1 MGDSRET
8 ITRVSGD
15 LGIGRHVAVG
25 GDVVV
30 QGDALN
36 KGDLRVEG
44 WLDAPNIRHPNKGLF
59 ASEEELVA
67 CYPVPQNGWWAI
79 VGKTSNG
86 KTYYV
91 RDGKWVASGE
101 NDGSVDSAVEASHAK
116 EADYAKEAGQALEAR
131 HAEHSDNS
139 DEWHGEEFGDW
150 LDQAVRRQ
158 DDVEFG
164 SIKTHGYKEG
174 ERGASIT
181 NYGDIEANSLVLR
194 TYLKVQELI
203 YNRLNALE
211 GDVSFA
217 DVGTVEFVMD
227 SGGGTY
233 SLEIRKRWDGDF
245 TSFQPGD
252 IVYGYVNNLLS
263 AAKKEWY
270 RCWGVIKSVDR
281 ERNILHVTQ
290 YPDEAVPGRHNY
302 PFSEGMLISRWGN
315 VIEANG
321 ETWLNGDYSSF
332 IQKKGGKYV
341 NTRQRSFM
349 VSCDDGRIV
358 ELVGVRAPVLSAEN
372 YGTVLGRIPDGLLPS
387 GVSELVSGDQPYL
400 YARGVIVQDLIR
412 IGYEGVTVR
421 TANYRGVWN
430 AETAASETDYY
441 RATQAVYDTV
451 TYRNALWQCV
461 VSKSTD
467 EPGDSSAA
475 WVKMTAT
482 DDDAP
487 ETKVWTVVPNANVIA
502 IRPAEVK
509 PEKITCSVT
518 LVSSKTGTRS
528 ITSNYELNGEGAA
541 LYFSTDEGQTWQV
554 FVVGA
559 EEPLETESGESLEM
573 ELDGY
578 TITIGGNDIDT
589 ASIGERIVFQLR
601 DTESGAV
608 LSQSSIPVVRD
619 GIDGAQGVPGRE
631 GLLVYPAGMYNKF
644 DIYSAQGDS
653 CPVVEYGGQYYRL
666 KVGALW
672 AGGSEGRD
680 NPALDVAAN
689 DEQTVWMLFDSFRS
703 IFTDVIMAEFA
714 KLASAVFYGD
724 WMISQHGINPAT
736 GEASEDYQKFKDKAF
751 RPNVAIDFL
760 NGELR
765 ARKGTFSGEIVTE
778 FVTLSDSDFNDDMQF
793 TINGVAYTHWYNM
806 ADKPTVLKLCYSDSG
821 VIVLPSSAANI
832 GARVVICSTSVDYA
846 NKPTVKIVAADGTY
860 IRGVVN
866 SGGTSP
872 KRIEVFDGVVELMYC
887 PTAQSGAT
895 GKWVVLTASGGELR
909 YI

>member
-1 MGDSRET
+1 MSKKDFNIIERKVSATSRKDKRSTKE
-8 ITRVSGD
+8 SGGTSSSVIINND
-15 LGIGRHVAVG
+15 GGGNVDCDGHRHSNK
-25 GDVVV
+25 DTL
-30 QGDALN
+30 DALLLVD
-36 KGDLRVEG
+36 GDNTLY
-44 WLDAPNIRHPNKGLF
+44 LDRYNA
-59 ASEEELVA
+59 ATE
-67 CYPVPQNGWWAI
+67 Q
-79 VGKTSNG
+79 
-86 KTYYV
+86 
-91 RDGKWVASGE
+91 
-101 NDGSVDSAVEASHAK
+101 K
-116 EADYAKEAGQALEAR
+116 EISKADAGNAD
-131 HAEHSDNS
+131 HAEHATKADDADTWEQHVFS
-139 DEWHGEEFGDW
+139 DW
-150 LDQAVRRQ
+150 LDQPVRTADSVKFR
-158 DDVEFG
+158 DIRTSSYVEGLSGAKIDADGNAEFE
-164 SIKTHGYKEG
+164 SIES
-174 ERGASIT
+174 RS
-181 NYGDIEANSLVLR
+181 
-194 TYLKVQELI
+194 YLKIQELI

-211 GDVSFA
+211 GDTSFA
-217 DVGTVEFVMD
+217 DSGTIESITNNTD
-227 SGGGTY
+227 GTITAV
-233 SLEIRKRWDGDF
+233 IRRRWEADF
-245 TSFQPGD
+245 ISFQLGD
-252 IVYGYVNNLLS
+252 IVYGYVNNLHNETT
-263 AAKKEWY
+263 KEWY
-270 RCWGVIKSVDR
+270 KCWGVILQLDR
-281 ERNILHVTQ
+281 EANSITLAM
-290 YPDEAVPGRHNY
+290 YADESVPGLSNGT
-302 PFSEGMLISRWGN
+302 FTEGMLISRWGN
-315 VIEANG
+315 IVEPNQD
-321 ETWLNGDYSSF
+321 THLNPDYSSF
-332 IQKKGGKYV
+332 IVLKNGKYI
-341 NTRQRSFM
+341 NQRQRSFM
-349 VSCDDGRIV
+349 ISSDNGRIV
-358 ELVGVRAPVLSAEN
+358 ELVGVRTPILKAEN
-372 YGTVLGRIPDGLLPS
+372 YGTVLGQIPDGILPD
-387 GVSELVSGDQPYL
+387 GVKQLINYDQPYL
-400 YARGVIVQDLIR
+400 YARGIIVQDLIR

-441 RATQAVYDTV
+441 RATRTVYDTV
-451 TYRNALWQCV
+451 THRNALWQCV
-461 VSKSTD
+461 VSRSTD
-467 EPGDSSAA
+467 EPGDGSAA

-502 IRPAEVK
+502 IRPTEVK

-559 EEPLETESGESLEM
+559 GEPLETESGESLEM
-573 ELDGY
+573 ELNGY

-589 ASIGERIVFQLR
+589 ASIGERIMFQLR

-631 GLLVYPAGMYNKF
+631 GLLVYPAGVYNPL

-689 DEQTVWMLFDSFRS
+689 DEQTVWMLFDSFKS

>member
-1 MGDSRET
+1 MSKKDFNIIERKVSATSRKDKRSTKE
-8 ITRVSGD
+8 SGGTSSSVIINNEGGGNVD
-15 LGIGRHVAVG
+15 CDGHRHSNK
-25 GDVVV
+25 DTL
-30 QGDALN
+30 DALLLVD
-36 KGDLRVEG
+36 GDNTLY
-44 WLDAPNIRHPNKGLF
+44 LDRYNA
-59 ASEEELVA
+59 ETE
-67 CYPVPQNGWWAI
+67 Q
-79 VGKTSNG
+79 
-86 KTYYV
+86 
-91 RDGKWVASGE
+91 
-101 NDGSVDSAVEASHAK
+101 K
-116 EADYAKEAGQALEAR
+116 EISKADAGNAD
-131 HAEHSDNS
+131 HAEHATKADDADTWEQHVFS
-139 DEWHGEEFGDW
+139 DW
-150 LDQAVRRQ
+150 LDQPVRTVDSVKFR
-158 DDVEFG
+158 DIRTSSYVEGVSGAKIDAAGNAEFE
-164 SIKTHGYKEG
+164 SIES
-174 ERGASIT
+174 RS
-181 NYGDIEANSLVLR
+181 
-194 TYLKVQELI
+194 YLKIQELI

-211 GDVSFA
+211 GDISFA
-217 DVGTVEFVMD
+217 DSGTIESITNNTDGTVTAV
-227 SGGGTY
+227 
-233 SLEIRKRWDGDF
+233 IRRRWEADF
-245 TSFQPGD
+245 ISFQLGD
-252 IVYGYVNNLLS
+252 IVYGYVNNLHNETT
-263 AAKKEWY
+263 KEWY
-270 RCWGVIKSVDR
+270 RSWGVILQLDR
-281 ERNILHVTQ
+281 DANSITLAM
-290 YPDEAVPGRHNY
+290 YADESVPGLSNGA
-302 PFSEGMLISRWGN
+302 FAKGMLISRWGN
-315 VIEANG
+315 IIEPNQD
-321 ETWLNGDYSSF
+321 THLNPDYSSF
-332 IQKKGGKYV
+332 IVLKNGKYI
-341 NTRQRSFM
+341 NQRQRSFM
-349 VSCDDGRIV
+349 ISSDNGRIV
-358 ELVGVRAPVLSAEN
+358 ELVGVRTPILKAEN
-372 YGTVLGRIPDGLLPS
+372 YGTVLGQIPDGILPD
-387 GVSELVSGDQPYL
+387 GIKQLINYDQPYL
-400 YARGVIVQDLIR
+400 YARGIIAQDLIR

-430 AETAASETDYY
+430 AETAVSETDYY
-441 RATQAVYDTV
+441 RATRTVYDTV
-451 TYRNALWQCV
+451 THRNALWQCV

-589 ASIGERIVFQLR
+589 NSIGERIMFQLR

-631 GLLVYPAGMYNKF
+631 GLLVYPAGVYNPL

-689 DEQTVWMLFDSFRS
+689 DEQTVWMLFDSFKS

-736 GEASEDYQKFKDKAF
+736 GEASEDYEKFKDKAF

-778 FVTLSDSDFNDDMQF
+778 FVTLLDSDFNDDMQF

-895 GKWVVLTASGGELR
+895 GKWVVLTASGGELT

>member
-1 MGDSRET
+1 MSKKDFNIIERKVSATSRKDKRSTKE
-8 ITRVSGD
+8 SGGTSSSVIINNEGGGNAD
-15 LGIGRHVAVG
+15 CDGHRHSNK
-25 GDVVV
+25 DTL
-30 QGDALN
+30 DALLLVD
-36 KGDLRVEG
+36 GDNTLY
-44 WLDAPNIRHPNKGLF
+44 LDRYNA
-59 ASEEELVA
+59 ETE
-67 CYPVPQNGWWAI
+67 Q
-79 VGKTSNG
+79 
-86 KTYYV
+86 
-91 RDGKWVASGE
+91 
-101 NDGSVDSAVEASHAK
+101 K
-116 EADYAKEAGQALEAR
+116 EISKADAGNAD
-131 HAEHSDNS
+131 HAEHATKADDADTWEQHVFS
-139 DEWHGEEFGDW
+139 DW
-150 LDQAVRRQ
+150 LDQPVRATDSVKFESIRTSSY
-158 DDVEFG
+158 VEGVSGAKIDADGNAEFE
-164 SIKTHGYKEG
+164 SIES
-174 ERGASIT
+174 RS
-181 NYGDIEANSLVLR
+181 
-194 TYLKVQELI
+194 YLKIQELI

-211 GDVSFA
+211 GDTSFA
-217 DVGTVEFVMD
+217 DSGTIESITNNTDGTVTAV
-227 SGGGTY
+227 
-233 SLEIRKRWDGDF
+233 IRRRWEADF
-245 TSFQPGD
+245 ISFQLGD
-252 IVYGYVNNLLS
+252 IVYGYVNNLHNETT
-263 AAKKEWY
+263 KEWY
-270 RCWGVIKSVDR
+270 RSWGVILQLDR
-281 ERNILHVTQ
+281 DANSITLAM
-290 YPDEAVPGRHNY
+290 YADESVPGLSNGA
-302 PFSEGMLISRWGN
+302 FAKGMLISRWGN
-315 VIEANG
+315 IIEPNQD
-321 ETWLNGDYSSF
+321 THLNPDYSSF
-332 IQKKGGKYV
+332 IILKNGKYI
-341 NTRQRSFM
+341 NQRQRSFM
-349 VSCDDGRIV
+349 ISSDNGRIV
-358 ELVGVRAPVLSAEN
+358 ELVGVRTPILKAEN
-372 YGTVLGRIPDGLLPS
+372 YGTVLGQIPDGILPD
-387 GVSELVSGDQPYL
+387 GIKQLINYDQPYL
-400 YARGVIVQDLIR
+400 YARGIIVQDLIR

-451 TYRNALWQCV
+451 THRNALWQCV

-502 IRPAEVK
+502 IRPTEVK

-559 EEPLETESGESLEM
+559 GEPLETESGESLEM

-589 ASIGERIVFQLR
+589 NSIGERIMFQLR

-631 GLLVYPAGMYNKF
+631 GLLVYPAGVYNPL

-689 DEQTVWMLFDSFRS
+689 DEQTVWMLFDSFKS

-793 TINGVAYTHWYNM
+793 TINGVPYTHWYNM

-832 GARVVICSTSVDYA
+832 GARVVICSTSVDYI
-846 NKPTVKIVAADGTY
+846 NKPTVKIAAADGTY

-895 GKWVVLTASGGELR
+895 GKWVVLTASGGELK

>member
-1 MGDSRET
+1 MSKKDFNIIERKVSATSRKDKRSTKESGGTSSSVIINNEGGGNADCDGHRHSNKDTLDSLLLVDGDNTLYLDRYNAET
-8 ITRVSGD
+8 EQKEISK
-15 LGIGRHVAVG
+15 A
-25 GDVVV
+25 
-30 QGDALN
+30 DAGN
-36 KGDLRVEG
+36 
-44 WLDAPNIRHPNKGLF
+44 
-59 ASEEELVA
+59 
-67 CYPVPQNGWWAI
+67 
-79 VGKTSNG
+79 
-86 KTYYV
+86 
-91 RDGKWVASGE
+91 
-101 NDGSVDSAVEASHAK
+101 
-116 EADYAKEAGQALEAR
+116 AD
-131 HAEHSDNS
+131 HAEHATKADDADTWEQHVFS
-139 DEWHGEEFGDW
+139 DW
-150 LDQAVRRQ
+150 LDQPVRATDSVKFESIRTSSY
-158 DDVEFG
+158 VEGVSGAKIDAAGNAEFE
-164 SIKTHGYKEG
+164 SIES
-174 ERGASIT
+174 RS
-181 NYGDIEANSLVLR
+181 
-194 TYLKVQELI
+194 YLKIQELI

-211 GDVSFA
+211 GDTSFA
-217 DVGTVEFVMD
+217 DSGTIESITNNTDGTVTAV
-227 SGGGTY
+227 
-233 SLEIRKRWDGDF
+233 IRRRWEADF
-245 TSFQPGD
+245 ISFQLGD
-252 IVYGYVNNLLS
+252 IVYGYVNNLHNETT
-263 AAKKEWY
+263 KEWY
-270 RCWGVIKSVDR
+270 RSWGVILQLDR
-281 ERNILHVTQ
+281 DANSITLAM
-290 YPDEAVPGRHNY
+290 YADESVPGLSNGA
-302 PFSEGMLISRWGN
+302 FTEGMLISRWGN
-315 VIEANG
+315 IIEPNQD
-321 ETWLNGDYSSF
+321 THLNPDYSSF
-332 IQKKGGKYV
+332 IVLKNGKYI
-341 NTRQRSFM
+341 NQRQRSFM
-349 VSCDDGRIV
+349 ISSDNGRIV
-358 ELVGVRAPVLSAEN
+358 ELIGVRTPILKAEN
-372 YGTVLGRIPDGLLPS
+372 YGTVLGQIPDGILPD
-387 GVSELVSGDQPYL
+387 GIKQLINYDQPYL
-400 YARGVIVQDLIR
+400 YARGIIVQDLIR

-441 RATQAVYDTV
+441 RATRTVYDTV
-451 TYRNALWQCV
+451 THRNALWQCV
-461 VSKSTD
+461 VSRSTD

-589 ASIGERIVFQLR
+589 NSIGERIMFQLR

-689 DEQTVWMLFDSFRS
+689 DEQTVWMLFDSFKS